1 VKGSCPRVC
10 HSTLAWVIAGALVL
24 VPPIVLASGAVAL
37 SALHYDGTCPTVG
50 HAVLSACSMGEHL
63 RSVIFNANTIE
74 VHLYLIAK
82 WIVLALMMVAVLGA
96 AECGQC
102 RRPRLSSDS

>member
-1 VKGSCPRVC
+1 
-10 HSTLAWVIAGALVL
+10 
-24 VPPIVLASGAVAL
+24 
-37 SALHYDGTCPTVG
+37 
-50 HAVLSACSMGEHL
+50 MGEHL